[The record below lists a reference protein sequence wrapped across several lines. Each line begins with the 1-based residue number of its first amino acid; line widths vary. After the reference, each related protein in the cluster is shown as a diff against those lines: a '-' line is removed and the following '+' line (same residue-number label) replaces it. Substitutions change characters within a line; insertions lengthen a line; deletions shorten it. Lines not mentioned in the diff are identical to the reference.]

1 MAMYAF
7 HCPTCGNEFE
17 LFLRPSEAL
26 KGARC
31 PACGENTTEQAADC
45 QEASP
50 GQACDLS
57 KKT

>member
-1 MAMYAF
+1 MPMVAF

-26 KGARC
+26 RGAKC
-31 PACGENTTEQAADC
+31 PGCGGHTPVQAD
-45 QEASP
+45 ESP
-50 GQACDLS
+50 AAPPGPACDLS